1 MPSRSRTPK
10 LLTRTR
16 RDGGDNALAQG
27 SATHRSEI
35 TAVRALPF
43 ALFLSILTPA
53 AMAIEEPSYEVVQQL
68 DGAEV
73 RRYAPYVVAEVLV
86 AGTAEQAGS
95 EAFPILAGYIF
106 GRNKGARK
114 FDMTAPVTQA
124 AVPVELKMTA
134 PVTQAPAPG
143 GYVVQ
148 FVLPRGVT
156 LATAPEPIDPRVQ
169 LREVPGGR
177 VAAIRYSGFW
187 SQANFDEHL
196 GKLQAALRAAQ
207 LRWTGEPILAR
218 YNPPFTPWFL
228 RRNEVWLALEATAAG
243 GAAH

>member
-1 MPSRSRTPK
+1 M
-10 LLTRTR
+10 
-16 RDGGDNALAQG
+16 
-27 SATHRSEI
+27 
-35 TAVRALPF
+35 RALPF

-73 RRYAPYVVAEVLV
+73 RRYAPYIVAEVLV
-86 AGTAEQAGS
+86 AGTAERAGS

-114 FDMTAPVTQA
+114 FDMTAPLTQA
-124 AVPVELKMTA
+124 AVPVELEMTA
-134 PVTQAPAPG
+134 PITQAPAPG
-143 GYVVQ
+143 GHVVQ
-148 FVLPRGVT
+148 FVLPKGVT
-156 LATAPEPIDPRVQ
+156 LASAPEPIDPRVQ

-187 SQANFDEHL
+187 SHANFEEHL
-196 GKLQAALRAAQ
+196 GKLQAALCAAQ

-228 RRNEVWLALEATAAG
+228 RRNEVWLTLDATALG
-243 GAAH
+243 GATH